1 MEVSMSIIA
10 WIVLGAIAGYLAG
23 FLVRGDEGMGVLG
36 HIVLGIV
43 GALVGG
49 FLAGALF
56 GTDPINGPLDVS
68 SIVTATIGAVILVVV
83 WNALMGR
90 TRTGRGMV

>member
-1 MEVSMSIIA
+1 MEVFRMGIIA

-23 FLVRGDEGMGVLG
+23 LLVKGDEGMGVIG

-56 GTDPINGPLDVS
+56 GTNPVDGIDPT
-68 SIVTATIGAVILVVV
+68 SIVVSVIGAVIAVVV
-83 WNALMGR
+83 WNALTGR

>member
-1 MEVSMSIIA
+1 MSIIA

-23 FLVRGDEGMGVLG
+23 FLVRGDEGLGVIG

-49 FLAGALF
+49 FLAGVLF
-56 GTDPINGPLDVS
+56 NADPIDGALDIS
-68 SIVTATIGAVILVVV
+68 SIVTATIGAVITVVV
-83 WNALMGR
+83 VNALTGSA
-90 TRTGRGMV
+90 RTGRGAV

>member
-1 MEVSMSIIA
+1 MSLIA

-23 FLVRGDEGMGVLG
+23 FLVRGDEGLGVIG

-49 FLAGALF
+49 FLASVLF
-56 GTDPINGPLDVS
+56 NTSPIDGPLDLS
-68 SIVTATIGAVILVVV
+68 SIVVSVIGAIIVVV
-83 WNALMGR
+83 IVNAVTGR
-90 TRTGRGMV
+90 TRTGRGAI

>member
-1 MEVSMSIIA
+1 MSIVA

-23 FLVRGDEGMGVLG
+23 FLVRGDEGLGVIG

-43 GALVGG
+43 GALIGG

-56 GTDPINGPLDVS
+56 ATNPITGPVDVGSVVS
-68 SIVTATIGAVILVVV
+68 STIGAVIAVVA
-83 WNALMGR
+83 WNGLTGR
-90 TRTGRGMV
+90 TRTGRGTV